1 MRIAALFATA
11 LACSGSSTPAPEPA
25 PPAPAPPSFATLA
38 DEFFQASL
46 DADPGDAVST
56 GFHEYDGLMPDH
68 SAAGIERRITFL
80 REAIARF
87 EALDPETLSATE
99 RVERAAILA
108 SAGGELF
115 NLDDRAL
122 WRTNPMFYA
131 GALNLSY
138 YVSRD
143 YAPLATR
150 ARAVA
155 RLAAAVPAY
164 LETARENLAP
174 AVPRTFV
181 DTALL
186 MVNGQLEF
194 IDPKGGDVV
203 EAFKPL
209 ADDKLERELDG
220 ALAVMR
226 QALET
231 HRAYLE
237 KLKKTATDDFRL
249 GAERFRKMLRVA
261 EGIDIDVD
269 KLREIGEADL
279 RRNLELLA
287 EAAGAIDPDVSPMAI
302 AAKVDEQRPAADKVL
317 AVATEQAAWLRKFL
331 VDRAIV
337 SIPSDDVAEV
347 RASPPFMRW
356 NSAFLSGAGMF
367 ETKKL
372 PSFYYISP
380 PDPRWPE
387 AEQLAYIPSTGDLFS
402 TTVHEL
408 WPGHFLHGLHMKAN
422 KSKILKTQCT
432 YSMSEGWAHYT
443 EEMMWN
449 QGAMGKDPAIHIG
462 QLGDALLRDV
472 RFLSAVG
479 YHAGD
484 LTVAQSEA
492 MFRDKAFQDPGNAR
506 QQAVRGTFD
515 PGYLNYTLGKL
526 MIMKLRDDWKAKVG
540 SAYSLKA
547 FHDAFLS
554 HGCAPIPA
562 IRESMLGP
570 GAGPAL

>member
-1 MRIAALFATA
+1 MRFGPLIALLASACGGSTA
-11 LACSGSSTPAPEPA
+11 PSPEPA
-25 PPAPAPPSFATLA
+25 PPPAEPTFAALA
-38 DEFFQASL
+38 DQYFAADL
-46 DADPGDAVST
+46 DAHPGEAVSR
-56 GFHEYDGLMPDH
+56 GFHEYDGLLPDH
-68 SAAGIERRITFL
+68 SAAGIERRITLL
-80 REAIARF
+80 REAIAWL
-87 EALDPETLSATE
+87 EAIDPETLSPTE
-99 RVERAAILA
+99 RIERAAMRA
-108 SAGGELF
+108 AAGGELF
-115 NLDDRAL
+115 NLADREL

-131 GALNLSY
+131 GALDLSY
-138 YVSRD
+138 YVSRE
-143 YAPLATR
+143 YAPLEKR
-150 ARAVA
+150 AAAAA
-155 RLAAAVPAY
+155 RLAARVPKY
-164 LETARENLAP
+164 LETARANLAP
-174 AVPRTFV
+174 QVPRTFV

-186 MVNGQLEF
+186 QVNGQIEF
-194 IDPKGGDVV
+194 INTDVV
-203 EAFKPL
+203 EAFAAL
-209 ADDKLERELDG
+209 TDETVKLE
-220 ALAVMR
+220 LAGSLEVMA
-226 QALET
+226 QALQT

-237 KLKKTATDDFRL
+237 ELQKNATGDFRL
-249 GAERFRKMLRVA
+249 GADAFRKMLREA
-261 EGIDIDVD
+261 EGIDIEIDA
-269 KLREIGEADL
+269 LREIGEADL

-287 EAAGAIDPDVSPMAI
+287 KAAGAIDPDRSPMAV
-302 AAKVDEQRPAADKVL
+302 AAAVDERRPAPDEVL
-317 AVATEQAAWLRKFL
+317 EVAAEQARHLRRYLIDKS
-331 VDRAIV
+331 IV

-356 NSAFLSGAGMF
+356 NSAFLSGAGAF

-380 PDPRWPE
+380 PDPKWPE
-387 AEQLAYIPSTGDLFS
+387 AEQLAYVPSTGDLFS

-408 WPGHFLHGLHMKAN
+408 WPGHFLHALHLKAN
-422 KSKILKTQCT
+422 KSRILKTQCT
-432 YSMSEGWAHYT
+432 YSMTEGWAHYT

-449 QGAMGKDPAIHIG
+449 QGALGSDPAIHIG

-472 RFLSAVG
+472 RYLSAIG

-526 MIMKLRDDWKAKVG
+526 MIRKLRDDWKAKMR
-540 SAYSLKA
+540 SSYSPRA